1 MLAVDRLAKIFE
13 PPAGLWRLLVRTAS
27 DTPVHALHD
36 VSFEVAPGQ
45 VVGLVGPNGAGK
57 STLIRLCAGLLTPS
71 SGRVLLDGGDPLER
85 PEVRHRSLGL
95 VLADDRALYW
105 RLSGRDNLRFFGV
118 MSGLSWGEARERAD
132 ELLEQFDLARHD
144 RRVFG
149 YSSGMRVK
157 LSLARAMMH
166 RPRTLI
172 LDEPSR
178 SLDPMAGD
186 DLVDR
191 LRALADGGVAVLL
204 SSHRLDEV
212 EAVCDRV
219 EVILRGRIA
228 ASVPVAGLPV
238 NERGRLRALL
248 DDDPTSRHRS
258 SDGDA

>member
-1 MLAVDRLAKIFE
+1 MLAVEGLAKIYE
-13 PPAGLWRLLVRTAS
+13 PPTGVWRLLVRTAS
-27 DTPVHALHD
+27 TTPVHALRGVTFD
-36 VSFEVAPGQ
+36 VAPGQ

-71 SGRVLLDGGDPLER
+71 AGRVLLDGGDPLDR

-105 RLSGRDNLRFFGV
+105 RLTGRDNLRFFGV
-118 MSGLSWGEARERAD
+118 MSGLSWVAARSRAD

-157 LSLARAMMH
+157 LSLARALMH
-166 RPRTLI
+166 RPRTVI

-178 SLDPMAGD
+178 SLDPMASD
-186 DLVDR
+186 DLVAR
-191 LRALADGGVAVLL
+191 LRGLADDGVAVLL

-219 EVILRGRIA
+219 EVIMEGRIA
-228 ASVPVAGLPV
+228 ASVAVAELATQA
-238 NERGRLRALL
+238 RGLRALL
-248 DDDPTSRHRS
+248 DQPAPRPGSG
-258 SDGDA
+258 DGDP